1 MPVFSNLAYSNTD
14 LGRPAGSISTGTFT
28 VASAGAIINLLDNDS
43 VFDDESTGGGQAVD
57 SSQQVLDSAF
67 DGSYVAGRFVRSA
80 FQYNVVTNNTKGD
93 TGTA

>member
-14 LGRPAGSISTGTFT
+14 LGRPACSISTGTFT
-28 VASAGAIINLLDNDS
+28 VASAGAIINVLDNDS